1 MRILNKIRLAYRNLK
16 EHKLRSFLTLL
27 SIAVGIAAI
36 VSLII
41 IGQSMVQAVGERFE
55 GTVDIIR
62 VLPGHVIP
70 GRDFVSYGSFTEE
83 DGEAVKEI
91 AGVADVS
98 SWMIEI
104 AEAGYEG
111 RFAPVELMGGDPADI
126 GRFLGGAV
134 QLKEGRL
141 IREGATREAIVS
153 ASTLKHL
160 NRWLEA
166 ELKVG
171 DTLTINGV
179 DLTIVGIMAYD
190 LAALDVSHRVLLPK
204 ETAREIT
211 QSDNVMLMLVRIDDL
226 ARVDEIEDQIEELLD
241 ERHGVTGLTTATSV
255 EGLLGRVET
264 VFLIIQAFVIGIAFI
279 ALIVGGIGI
288 VNIMLISVI
297 ERTREIGIMKAI
309 GATSE
314 DVLYLFLVE
323 AATISLIGGLL
334 GVLAGVAISAV
345 VSTFIS
351 GFIIADM
358 PLIIGPDVLVGGLI
372 IALVTGIISGLYPAR
387 RAAKMRPIEALRHE

>member
-1 MRILNKIRLAYRNLK
+1 MKRLNKIRFAYRNLK
-16 EHKLRSFLTLL
+16 VHKLRSFLTFL
-27 SIAVGIAAI
+27 SIAVSIAAI

-41 IGQSMVQAVGERFE
+41 ISQSMVQAVDERFY

-83 DGEAVKEI
+83 DVKAVKEI

-104 AEAGYEG
+104 AKAGYKG
-111 RFAPVELMGGDPADI
+111 RYAPVELMGGDPADI

-134 QLKEGRL
+134 RLKEGRL
-141 IREGATREAIVS
+141 IKEGANREAILS
-153 ASTLKHL
+153 ASTLKHI
-160 NRWLEA
+160 NRWLKA
-166 ELKVG
+166 ELGVG
-171 DTLTINGV
+171 DILAINGV

-204 ETAREIT
+204 ETAKEIT
-211 QSDNVMLMLVRIDDL
+211 RSDDVMLMLVRIDDL
-226 ARVDEIEDQIEELLD
+226 GRIEEIEDQIEEMLD
-241 ERHGVTGLTTATSV
+241 ERHGVIGLTTATSV
-255 EGLLGRVET
+255 EGLLDRVGM
-264 VFLIIQAFVIGIAFI
+264 VVLIIQAFVVSIAFI

-288 VNIMLISVI
+288 VNIMLMSVT

-309 GATSE
+309 GATSK
-314 DVLYLFLVE
+314 DVLSLFLVE
-323 AATISLIGGLL
+323 AATISLIGGIL
-334 GVLAGVAISAV
+334 GVLAGVAISAI

-358 PLIIGPDVLVGGLI
+358 PLIISPVVLIGGLI
-372 IALVTGIISGLYPAR
+372 IALVTGVISGLYPAR
-387 RAAKMRPIEALRHE
+387 RAAKMKPIEALRCE